1 MWDPDLSP
9 RTRSIVVWTL
19 VVLGTLV
26 VLVGSLTLWVKR
38 QALDTDSWVDTSTQL
53 LADDQ
58 VREQLSVYLVDQL
71 YSNLD
76 PQEALA
82 QDLPPNL
89 QGLAAP
95 LAGALREPTI
105 RAVDAFLQRPR
116 VQQLWEEVNRRAH
129 AALLRLLGDDVR
141 VDAISTAG
149 GNVTLDL
156 RPLLVQIGEALG
168 IGEQLDSRLPADAAQ
183 FTILRSDQLEAAQ
196 KGVKLVKVGSSLIVI
211 LALLLF
217 AAAVWLARKRRETL
231 RNVGVALLLVGIL
244 LFVIRRVAGDY
255 IVDALATGEP
265 VREAV
270 SATWL
275 IGTSLLSQ
283 VAWALVL
290 YALAILIGTW
300 FSGPSKYATRGR
312 EWLAPTLRDRPGIGW
327 AVLGGIYLLL
337 VLWAPVPALRNWV
350 GVLVLGGL
358 VALGF
363 EAFRRVTLNEAPPP
377 ARTA

>member
-1 MWDPDLSP
+1 M
-9 RTRSIVVWTL
+9 
-19 VVLGTLV
+19 
-26 VLVGSLTLWVKR
+26 
-38 QALDTDSWVDTSTQL
+38 
-53 LADDQ
+53 
-58 VREQLSVYLVDQL
+58 
-71 YSNLD
+71 
-76 PQEALA
+76 
-82 QDLPPNL
+82 
-89 QGLAAP
+89 
-95 LAGALREPTI
+95 
-105 RAVDAFLQRPR
+105 
-116 VQQLWEEVNRRAH
+116 
-129 AALLRLLGDDVR
+129 
-141 VDAISTAG
+141 
-149 GNVTLDL
+149 
-156 RPLLVQIGEALG
+156 
-168 IGEQLDSRLPADAAQ
+168 
-183 FTILRSDQLEAAQ
+183 
-196 KGVKLVKVGSSLIVI
+196 KLVKVGSSLIVI

-244 LFVIRRVAGDY
+244 LFVIRRVAGNY
-255 IVDALATGEP
+255 IVDTLTSGTGEP
-265 VREAV
+265 VREAAN
-270 SATWL
+270 STWL
-275 IGTSLLSQ
+275 IGTSLLTQ

-363 EAFRRVTLNEAPPP
+363 EAFRRVTLSEGPPP

>member
-19 VVLGTLV
+19 VVVGTLV

-53 LADDQ
+53 LADDE
-58 VREQLSVYLVDQL
+58 VRQQLSVYLVDQL

-82 QDLPPNL
+82 QGLPPNL

-95 LAGALREPTI
+95 LAGALREPTV

-156 RPLLVQIGEALG
+156 RPLLIEVGEALG
-168 IGEQLDSRLPADAAQ
+168 IGEQLDTRLPADAAQ

-244 LFVIRRVAGDY
+244 LFVIRRVAGNY

-265 VREAV
+265 VREAAN
-270 SATWL
+270 ATWL

-300 FSGPSKYATRGR
+300 FSGPSKYSTRARG
-312 EWLAPTLRDRPGIGW
+312 WLAPTLRDRPGIGW
-327 AVLGGIYLLL
+327 AVLGGVYLLL

-363 EAFRRVTLNEAPPP
+363 EAFRRVTLSEAPPP